1 LAERIGTIKARG
13 RKPGKQKAGK
23 HRVTESTEPGR
34 QEVGKH
40 KARKHSVQETQSHRE
55 HREKNRDGG
64 GMFGRLPIL
73 QRLARDGFGCYRISE
88 VASEEKGVNPSE
100 T

>member
-23 HRVTESTEPGR
+23 AESRESRKPGK
-34 QEVGKH
+34 QKAGK
-40 KARKHSVQETQSHRE
+40 AESRETQSHRE
-55 HREKNRDGG
+55 HRAGKAENREGIRPG
-64 GMFGRLPIL
+64 ITES
-73 QRLARDGFGCYRISE
+73 SE
-88 VASEEKGVNPSE
+88 N